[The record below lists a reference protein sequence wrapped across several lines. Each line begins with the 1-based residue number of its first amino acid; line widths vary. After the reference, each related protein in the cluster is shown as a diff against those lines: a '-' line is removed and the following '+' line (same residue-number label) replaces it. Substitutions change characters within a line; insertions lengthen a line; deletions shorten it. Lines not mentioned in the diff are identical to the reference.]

1 MSTNG
6 WLGGENQNK
15 GGLERVWQAFCEA
28 IPDENWSDKLDK
40 AAAKVDSEIADL
52 EDGEEDCGKDHCDDH
67 HEYDRAANR
76 YVREVLDKIR
86 LGVYDESLHGSLND
100 VLETVERRLGA

>member
-1 MSTNG
+1 MTDTRYLDRA
-6 WLGGENQNK
+6 W
-15 GGLERVWQAFCEA
+15 RAFCEA

-40 AAAKVDSEIADL
+40 AADKVDFEIADL
-52 EDGEEDCGKDHCDDH
+52 DSWEEECYKDHCEDH

-86 LGVYDESLHGSLND
+86 LGVYDESLHGSLKD
-100 VLETVERRLGA
+100 VLETIERRLGE